1 MRWSSKLNVKASHF
15 PPAFNV
21 ILFER
26 LCFVPDPDLVSK
38 RTPIGI
44 IAIACLTIS
53 AILFCWTEHEGVS
66 AAFLRVGLLMAA
78 FWLAM
83 PTKSR
88 PAAWKSLQSPWTLPV
103 IVVTAILLP
112 RLKYMLPVIAVFA
125 AIAWFA
131 RPRRK
136 T

>member
-1 MRWSSKLNVKASHF
+1 M
-15 PPAFNV
+15 
-21 ILFER
+21 
-26 LCFVPDPDLVSK
+26 PDPDLVNK
-38 RTPIGI
+38 RTPVGV
-44 IAIACLTIS
+44 IAVACLVAS
-53 AILFCWTEHEGVS
+53 GALMFWPEHEGVR

-88 PAAWKSLQSPWTLPV
+88 PAAWKSLQSPWTLPI
-103 IVVTAILLP
+103 IVVTAIFLP

-125 AIAWFA
+125 VIAWFA

-136 T
+136 G

>member
-1 MRWSSKLNVKASHF
+1 MRCPSKLNVKASHF

-38 RTPIGI
+38 RTPVGV
-44 IAIACLTIS
+44 IAIICLAAS
-53 AILFCWTEHEGVS
+53 GALLFWPEHEGVQ

-103 IVVTAILLP
+103 IVVFAVFLP
-112 RLKYMLPVIAVFA
+112 RLKYMLPVIAIFA
-125 AIAWFA
+125 IIAWFA

-136 T
+136 R